1 MAITPAVR
9 ASRQNAKAVKGLA
22 ARARESRA
30 RVARARADATTD
42 YGTAMGGAIIQKF
55 GPAMERGQ
63 AGVDTMRS
71 LSTQARAQTAIAQT
85 SDATNAAMT
94 AQMPKAQE
102 AAMARVTQNAQP
114 GFISAKAAMKEADAY
129 AARIGIDMKKMKW
142 EAKAQIYESIINQNN
157 QMAMMVFQN
166 EIQLKNQQAM
176 YDLQTKIAQ
185 DEAMKTAAPVVRSVN
200 SAMPAMVELVKNM
213 ATKEKGEDFDPLA
226 IAEEWAST
234 QTADPAARAILVN
247 TMTDLLNNAHS
258 HVVDGSL
265 DKSWVENSV
274 ANSIL
279 TQFPQYANAEAEVR
293 AALGTGVDSWQLAS
307 APIDAG
313 FGSAQEEW
321 MHYTTARAQQGFG
334 FAAPLVGAVDALI
347 TND

>member
-42 YGTAMGGAIIQKF
+42 YGTAMGGAIIQQF
-55 GPAMERGQ
+55 GPAMARGQ
-63 AGVDTMRS
+63 AGVDTTRS
-71 LSTQARAQTAIAQT
+71 LSTQAREQTAIAQT
-85 SDATNAAMT
+85 SDATHTALT
-94 AQMPKAQE
+94 AQLPKAQE

-142 EAKAQIYESIINQNN
+142 EAKAQIYESIISQNN

-166 EIQLKNQQAM
+166 EMQLKNQQAM

-185 DEAMKTAAPVVRSVN
+185 DEAAKTAAPVVRSVN
-200 SAMPAMVELVKNM
+200 SAMPAMVEMVKKM
-213 ATKEKGEDFDPLA
+213 AVSEKGENFDALA
-226 IAEEWAST
+226 LAEEWAST
-234 QTADPAARAILVN
+234 QSADPATRAILTN
-247 TMTDLLNNAHS
+247 TMTDLLNNAS
-258 HVVDGSL
+258 AHVVDGQL
-265 DKSWVENSV
+265 DANWVENSV

-279 TQFPQYANAEAEVR
+279 TQFPQYAGAEDEVR
-293 AALGTGVDSWQLAS
+293 AALATGVGSWQLAS
-307 APIDAG
+307 KPIGEDPGYFDYLATRSSQNWGIAAPIAAG
-313 FGSAQEEW
+313 
-321 MHYTTARAQQGFG
+321 
-334 FAAPLVGAVDALI
+334 VDTLL
-347 TND
+347 N